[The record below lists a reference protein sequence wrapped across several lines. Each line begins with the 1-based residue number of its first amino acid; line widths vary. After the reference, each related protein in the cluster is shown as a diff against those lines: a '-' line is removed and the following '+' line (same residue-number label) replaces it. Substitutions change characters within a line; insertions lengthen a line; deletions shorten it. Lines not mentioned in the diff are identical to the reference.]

1 MKSALLLVAG
11 AFALAAAPGALAQ
24 QRYPAK
30 PIRMVVPFA
39 PGGGTDTQA
48 RAIAQRLSQSL
59 GQTVV
64 VDNRPGAGGSIGAE
78 IVVRAEPDGYT
89 LIMVS
94 GSYGANAALYKLR
107 YDPIADIQPIA
118 LIGTTGLLLSVHPS
132 VPARSVKE
140 FIAYAKA
147 NPGKLNY
154 GSAGTGGL
162 GHLAGE
168 VFKLEAGVNFIH
180 VPYKGSAPTMT
191 ALLAGEV
198 QLSFSSMV
206 PSIPHVK
213 AGRLRGLGVTT
224 PTRSPA
230 IPDVP
235 AIAETLP
242 GFEVIHWYGLWGPKG
257 LPKPILT
264 RWNTEVGRVLQ
275 LEDVK
280 KRLAAEGMVPGGG
293 SPESFAKFLRTQ
305 IEKWRRVVK
314 QANIKIG
321 Q

>member
-1 MKSALLLVAG
+1 MRSALLLVAG
-11 AFALAAAPGALAQ
+11 ALALAAAPALSAE
-24 QRYPAK
+24 QRYPTK
-30 PIRMVVPFA
+30 PIRLVVPFA

-107 YDPIADIQPIA
+107 YDPIADIQPVA

-147 NPGKLNY
+147 NPGKLNF

-168 VFKLEAGVNFIH
+168 VFQIEADVRCVH

-191 ALLAGEV
+191 ALLSGEI
-198 QLSFSSMV
+198 QFSFSSMV

-230 IPDVP
+230 IPDLP
-235 AIAETLP
+235 PIAETVP
-242 GFEVIHWYGLWGPKG
+242 GFEVIHWYGLWGPKD
-257 LPKPILT
+257 LPKPILM
-264 RWNTEVGRVLQ
+264 RWNSEVARVLE

-280 KRLAAEGMVPGGG
+280 KRLASEGMVPGGG

-314 QANIKIG
+314 EANIKIG
-321 Q
+321 

>member
-11 AFALAAAPGALAQ
+11 ALALAAAPAALAQ
-24 QRYPAK
+24 QRYPTK

-94 GSYGANAALYKLR
+94 GSYGANAVLYKLR

-118 LIGTTGLLLSVHPS
+118 LIGTTGLVLSVHPS

-168 VFKLEAGVNFIH
+168 VFKLDAGVNFIH

-257 LPKPILT
+257 LPRPILE
-264 RWNTEVGRVLQ
+264 RWNAEVGRVLQ

-314 QANIKIG
+314 EANIKIG
-321 Q
+321 

>member
-1 MKSALLLVAG
+1 MKTKLLLIGAAIVSTFAAG
-11 AFALAAAPGALAQ
+11 AWAAQG
-24 QRYPAK
+24 YPTK

-48 RAIAQRLSQSL
+48 RAIAQRLSQTL

-107 YDPIADIQPIA
+107 YDPIADIRPIA
-118 LIGTTGLLLSVHPS
+118 LIGTTGLVLSVHPS
-132 VPARSVKE
+132 VPAKSVKE

-147 NPGKLNY
+147 NPGKLNF

-168 VFKLEAGVNFIH
+168 VFKLETKVNFVH
-180 VPYKGSAPTMT
+180 VPYKGSGPTMT
-191 ALLAGEV
+191 ALLSGEI

-213 AGRLRGLGVTT
+213 AGRLRALGVTT
-224 PTRSPA
+224 AQRAPA
-230 IPDVP
+230 LPDVP
-235 AIAETLP
+235 AIAETVP
-242 GFEVIHWYGLWGPKG
+242 GYEVTHWYGMWGPKG
-257 LPKPILT
+257 LPEPIVA
-264 RWNTEVGRVLQ
+264 RWNRDVAKVLQ

-280 KRLAAEGMVPGGG
+280 KRLASEGMVPGGG
-293 SPESFAKFLRTQ
+293 SPESFAKFLRQQ

-314 QANIKIG
+314 EANIKIG
-321 Q
+321 